1 MKNENIKIGNSKKEI
16 GLRIKKLRQNK
27 HLSMEEL
34 AKIINVSGKGTI
46 NNWEKGLSSPKT
58 DNLYKLSQYFNVDE
72 NELLYGKID
81 DSVEFIVNYAMS
93 LTSNDID
100 NIRANNELL
109 QIDLDSFSKV
119 IFINHLAEFHKFFS
133 WDSFVDMKDYHEEDS
148 SENEVHVNYKKYYA
162 DNKLKQEEYYVNE
175 TLNRVKA
182 QNINPNDYVL
192 IMRTLALVSEIHF
205 ENEGATNEGL
215 ISMVYNELE
224 FIQSTKIYNLLYEV
238 DRKTFEEKRI
248 AVDVDVDLEKTI
260 DNILSK
266 AINDVEKIKEK
277 YKY

>member
-1 MKNENIKIGNSKKEI
+1 MKKENIKIGNNKKEI

-119 IFINHLAEFHKFFS
+119 IFINHLAEFHKFSS

-162 DNKLKQEEYYVNE
+162 DNKLKQEEYYINE

-205 ENEGATNEGL
+205 EDEGATNEGL

-238 DRKTFEEKRI
+238 DRKTFEKKRI

-266 AINDVEKIKEK
+266 AINDVEKLEEK
-277 YKY
+277 YKD

>member
-16 GLRIKKLRQNK
+16 GRRIKKLRQNK

>member
-16 GLRIKKLRQNK
+16 GLRIKKLRQSK

>member
-16 GLRIKKLRQNK
+16 GRRIKKLRQNK

-192 IMRTLALVSEIHF
+192 IMRTLELVSEIHF

>member
-1 MKNENIKIGNSKKEI
+1 MKKENIKIGNNKKEI

-34 AKIINVSGKGTI
+34 AKIINVSGKGTV

-100 NIRANNELL
+100 NIRENNELL
-109 QIDLDSFSKV
+109 PIDLDSFSKV
-119 IFINHLAEFHKFFS
+119 TFINHLAEFHKFSS
-133 WDSFVDMKDYHEEDS
+133 WDSFADMKDYHEEDS

-205 ENEGATNEGL
+205 ENEGPTNEGL

-224 FIQSTKIYNLLYEV
+224 FIQVAKIYNLLYEI

-266 AINDVEKIKEK
+266 AINDVEKLKEK
-277 YKY
+277 YKD

>member
-119 IFINHLAEFHKFFS
+119 TFINHLAEFHKFFR

-266 AINDVEKIKEK
+266 AINDVEKLEEK